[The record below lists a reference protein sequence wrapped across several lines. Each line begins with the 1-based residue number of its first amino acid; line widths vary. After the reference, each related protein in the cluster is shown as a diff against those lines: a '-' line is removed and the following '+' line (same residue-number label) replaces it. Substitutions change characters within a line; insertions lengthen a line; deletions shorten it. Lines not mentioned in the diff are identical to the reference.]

1 MNLKGEDA
9 KWFCLVCSGR
19 ESDLMYRLGAWLF
32 KFSNKSYFVLNF
44 KLRSTKSSACHAR
57 TVAESFNISSNNK

>member
-1 MNLKGEDA
+1 MLNGSVSSVLDEK
-9 KWFCLVCSGR
+9 VIVT
-19 ESDLMYRLGAWLF
+19 YRLGAWLF

>member
-1 MNLKGEDA
+1 MLNGSVSSVLDEKVIV
-9 KWFCLVCSGR
+9 K
-19 ESDLMYRLGAWLF
+19 YRLGAWLF

>member
-1 MNLKGEDA
+1 MLNGSVSSVLDK
-9 KWFCLVCSGR
+9 KVIV
-19 ESDLMYRLGAWLF
+19 MYRLGAWLF
-32 KFSNKSYFVLNF
+32 KFSNKSYFALNF

>member
-1 MNLKGEDA
+1 MLNGSVSSVLDEK
-9 KWFCLVCSGR
+9 VIV
-19 ESDLMYRLGAWLF
+19 MYRLGAWLF

-44 KLRSTKSSACHAR
+44 KLRSTKSTACHAR